1 MAVVYRVGYLLG
13 GLVLL
18 FRLALV
24 AGAGGGSP
32 QGAGVREMG
41 GVGPFSPYT
50 AHFLKMALKISGKI
64 LSDFGI
70 AGVYGVGL
78 LTFGA

>member
-1 MAVVYRVGYLLG
+1 
-13 GLVLL
+13 
-18 FRLALV
+18 
-24 AGAGGGSP
+24 
-32 QGAGVREMG
+32 MG
-41 GVGPFSPYT
+41 GVGPFSLYT

-64 LSDFGI
+64 LADFGI